1 MKNNNCNNKIDT
13 YTSFNNIN
21 SNYWYNNNETT
32 TLIRTIQNWENEKQ
46 LDYNVVIVSIS
57 SCYPVIQS
65 WLCLCL
71 CMCILL
77 IITLRLLG
85 QSVTSPYCPICDSN
99 RSSSNNKLLRVVY
112 FMCYVYIYSIVPPLP
127 QHKREEERHQQQQQ
141 QNVLWYHLRLF

>member
-65 WLCLCL
+65 CLCL

-85 QSVTSPYCPICDSN
+85 QSVGSVKIQKDQVDRASQM
-99 RSSSNNKLLRVVY
+99 R
-112 FMCYVYIYSIVPPLP
+112 
-127 QHKREEERHQQQQQ
+127 
-141 QNVLWYHLRLF
+141 LRLKARLESYK

>member
-99 RSSSNNKLLRVVY
+99 KSSSRNGNLLPT
-112 FMCYVYIYSIVPPLP
+112 PPL
-127 QHKREEERHQQQQQ
+127 KRDEERHQQQQQ
-141 QNVLWYHLRLF
+141 NIL